1 MGIPPDPYPPGIE
14 GTTYAGRTSF
24 DKSTSPRRRSA
35 EIRGSGGQDVT
46 SLHVTVIPPS
56 SNKIVRLSEIQFNLV
71 NSDTEPQIV
80 VTIDSISDQP
90 IEDGFFCQFEFHAVT
105 RSK

>member
-14 GTTYAGRTSF
+14 GTTYAGRTRF

-35 EIRGSGGQDVT
+35 EIRGAAGQDVT
-46 SLHVTVIPPS
+46 SLHISVVPPADD
-56 SNKIVRLSEIQFNLV
+56 KIVRISEIQFNVV
-71 NSDTEPQIV
+71 NNSEPQIV

-90 IEDGFFCQFEFHAVT
+90 IEDGFFCQFEFHAVR

>member
-24 DKSTSPRRRSA
+24 DKSSSPRRRSA
-35 EIRGSGGQDVT
+35 EIRGSEGQDVT
-46 SLHVTVIPPS
+46 SLHVSVVPPGA
-56 SNKIVRLSEIQFNLV
+56 NKIVRMSAIEFNMV
-71 NSDTEPQIV
+71 NNSEPQIV

-90 IEDGFFCQFEFHAVT
+90 IEDGYFCQFEFHAVT